1 MRDELQS
8 VVVVD
13 AVLGGGAL
21 ESLPPNFLQIALE
34 HFALRVGTDV
44 VVAVAFAA
52 ARWRR
57 PIQTFCKEQL
67 LATRGMDKQK

>member
-21 ESLPPNFLQIALE
+21 ESTTPNFLQIALE
-34 HFALRVGTDV
+34 HFALGVGADV
-44 VVAVAFAA
+44 LNSKY
-52 ARWRR
+52 
-57 PIQTFCKEQL
+57 I
-67 LATRGMDKQK
+67 